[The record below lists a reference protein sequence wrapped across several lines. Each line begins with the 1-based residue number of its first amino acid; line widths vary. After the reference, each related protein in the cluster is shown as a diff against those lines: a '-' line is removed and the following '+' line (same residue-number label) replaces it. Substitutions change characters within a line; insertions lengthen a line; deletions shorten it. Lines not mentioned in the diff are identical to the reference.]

1 MKILVFGSEYQG
13 RYIEELKRV
22 MSCLSGSGAD
32 VVVDSEFHRYLRELH
47 VVPEG
52 FGVADIDGG
61 ALDADVALSFG
72 GDGTFLRTA
81 RKVAL
86 RGVPIMGINTGSLGY
101 LADVSIDDAEKA
113 IGKCLTGEYCIDSRT
128 MLHVSTSDVE
138 IDFPYALNEVAIQKS
153 LTAQML
159 KMRTTLNGVYLTTYM
174 GDGLLVSTPTG
185 STAYNLSVGGP
196 IIEPSSHSFA
206 VAPIAAH
213 SLTMR
218 PIVLNDDCRID
229 ITTLSRCDTY
239 CVSLDGNNYTL
250 PSGSTISLCRAPY
263 EVKVVKVN
271 GHNFASTLR
280 SKLMWGVDAR

>member
-32 VVVDSEFHRYLRELH
+32 VVVDSEFHRYLREHH

-52 FGVADIDGG
+52 FGVADIEGG

-101 LADVSIDDAEKA
+101 LADVSIADAEKA
-113 IGKCLTGEYCIDSRT
+113 IGKCLAGECCIDSRT
-128 MLHVSTSDVE
+128 MLHVSTLDTE

-174 GDGLLVSTPTG
+174 GDGCTFADDASDSSKRRLPHRHHHVVEVRYILCESRRKQLHVAERVDHQP
-185 STAYNLSVGGP
+185 V
-196 IIEPSSHSFA
+196 PSP
-206 VAPIAAH
+206 V
-213 SLTMR
+213 
-218 PIVLNDDCRID
+218 
-229 ITTLSRCDTY
+229 
-239 CVSLDGNNYTL
+239 
-250 PSGSTISLCRAPY
+250 
-263 EVKVVKVN
+263 
-271 GHNFASTLR
+271 
-280 SKLMWGVDAR
+280 